1 MTLKKIV
8 YPIAPSRLN
17 NETWDKILDFIR
29 KQGCTP
35 FDHRRG
41 APFDDFE
48 LKLGREKTLLFLKN
62 IMTQCDA
69 AWVFGI
75 SEGGMGEFKSALDMR
90 DAGSP
95 IEILCFYDFDPEWEK
110 YYEKLKPKFGDLI
123 SRLRGSNRLI
133 ALVGSRAVGK
143 TFWADQLIATYGEK
157 LARVK
162 NTTTRSPRNERDHLT
177 YNFVSEEEFA
187 RGVESGNFL
196 EHDLYNGAHYGSSMS
211 SIREVLANHHG
222 IFAVTPNGAKELY
235 RRRFELNLTI
245 IFLKTESEEILLHH
259 LIKRGI
265 VDPNEQAKF
274 LLESEQ
280 FSLPENIPHQ
290 IIAISDDPIIDHK
303 RLLSIIDVLP

>member
-1 MTLKKIV
+1 MIAKKIV

-17 NETWDKILDFIR
+17 NETWDKILNFIR

-90 DAGSP
+90 DTGSQ

-123 SRLRGSNRLI
+123 SRLRGTNKLI

-143 TFWADQLIATYGEK
+143 TFWADQLIATYGER
-157 LARVK
+157 LVRVK

-177 YNFVSEEEFA
+177 YNFISEKDFRCGIEA
-187 RGVESGNFL
+187 GNFL
-196 EHDLYNGAHYGSSMS
+196 EYDLYNGAYYGSSMG
-211 SIREVLANHHG
+211 SIREVLTNHHG
-222 IFAVTPNGAKELY
+222 IFAITPNGAKELY

-245 IFLKTESEEILLHH
+245 IFLKTESEDVLMKHFA
-259 LIKRGI
+259 KRGI
-265 VDPNEQAKF
+265 PDPLEQAK
-274 LLESEQ
+274 LLREANE
-280 FSLPENIPHQ
+280 FNLPDHIPHQ
-290 IIAISDDPIIDHK
+290 VVSITDDPVIDQK
-303 RLLSIIDVLP
+303 RLLSVIDILP